1 MSDTTATDDVTDET
15 VDETEQDQTEATD
28 AEDSTSETEADDDS
42 ADGEEDLG
50 DAGKQAL
57 QRMKDKWRDERR
69 LRREAEARAEKKT
82 DDGDAVDPKITE
94 ALQKAN
100 DRIRRS
106 EVKAAAAGK
115 LADPSDAY
123 KFLDLAS
130 FEVDDDGNVDE
141 EEIAEAIDDLIKE
154 KPYLA
159 AQGGRRF
166 KGSADGGTRKEARPK
181 QVNRADLAR
190 MTSEQINKAR
200 EAGQLND
207 LMGIKH

>member
-15 VDETEQDQTEATD
+15 VDETEQDQAEATD
-28 AEDSTSETEADDDS
+28 AEDSTSENEADDDS
-42 ADGEEDLG
+42 AGGEEDLG

-141 EEIAEAIDDLIKE
+141 DEIADAIDELIKE

-181 QVNRADLAR
+181 QVSRADLAR